1 MRQREPMQTFWQGGT
16 LSVSR
21 RKRVAV
27 LISGRGSNL
36 EALAHAMRGDDYP
49 ARLELTLSSN
59 PAATG
64 VTRARELGLP
74 TETVVADSFGGDREA
89 FDAAIEEHLERNRI
103 ELVCLAGFMHI
114 LGSGIVRRWRGRM
127 LNIHPSLLPAYPG
140 LNTHARVLAE
150 RQKKSGCTVHF
161 VTEKLDAGPII
172 AQKTVPVHPDDGPES
187 LAARVLA
194 AEHCLYPKALAM
206 VARKEAVLQGEQVV
220 FREPEPGG

>member
-1 MRQREPMQTFWQGGT
+1 MAEPP
-16 LSVSR
+16 R
-21 RKRVAV
+21 RRVAV

-36 EALAHAMRGDDYP
+36 EALARAMRGDDYP
-49 ARLELTLSSN
+49 AQLELILSSN

-64 VTRARELGLP
+64 ITRARKLGLP
-74 TETVVADSFGGDREA
+74 TETVAADSFSGGREA

-114 LGSGIVRRWRGRM
+114 LGSEMVRRWHGRM

-140 LNTHARVLAE
+140 LDTHARVLADR
-150 RQKKSGCTVHF
+150 RQWSGCTVHF

-187 LAARVLA
+187 LAARVLE

-206 VARKEAVLQGEQVV
+206 VARKEAVLKDGKVV
-220 FREPEPGG
+220 FRDPEPGG